1 MSRCCFASL
10 MPATDAL
17 VSVRYHAGE
26 VEFVAISVGDITLQ
40 VSVHQADRIR
50 DEIAAAFR
58 RPLELEEVNR

>member
-1 MSRCCFASL
+1 MSRCYASL
-10 MPATDAL
+10 MPARDGI
-17 VSVRYHAGE
+17 VSVRHYTGE
-26 VEFVAISVGDITLQ
+26 VEFVSISVGDITLQ

>member
-1 MSRCCFASL
+1 MSRCYASL
-10 MPATDAL
+10 MPSRDGIA
-17 VSVRYHAGE
+17 SVRHYTGE
-26 VEFVAISVGDITLQ
+26 VEFGCISVGDITLQ

>member
-1 MSRCCFASL
+1 MSRCYASL
-10 MPATDAL
+10 MPSRDGI
-17 VSVRYHAGE
+17 VSVRHYTGD
-26 VEFVAISVGDITLQ
+26 VEFVCISVGDVTLQ

>member
-1 MSRCCFASL
+1 
-10 MPATDAL
+10 
-17 VSVRYHAGE
+17 VSVRHYTGE
-26 VEFVAISVGDITLQ
+26 VEFVSISVGDVTLQ

>member
-1 MSRCCFASL
+1 

-40 VSVHQADRIR
+40 VSVNQADRIR